1 MIIRFVALLAILGA
15 AALAA
20 FAQDVQIR
28 INQAGY
34 QASDIKKAVVF
45 SKEPLSGFVGA
56 EDLTTGKPTP
66 LRLPLRPIPPSPW
79 GGEFNNYYE
88 LDFSS
93 LKAPGRYR
101 LRLEA
106 SGVDSHEDSP
116 SACIPAIT
124 RTSSF
129 SCGSSGAATTRFWTW
144 PVIGET
150 VVHFT
155 ARCPTNRLSM

>member
-56 EDLTTGKPTP
+56 EDLSTGKPTP
-66 LRLPLRPIPPSPW
+66 LRMPLRPILLHR
-79 GGEFNNYYE
+79 GAE
-88 LDFSS
+88 S
-93 LKAPGRYR
+93 LT
-101 LRLEA
+101 
-106 SGVDSHEDSP
+106 
-116 SACIPAIT
+116 II
-124 RTSSF
+124 TSSIF
-129 SCGSSGAATTRFWTW
+129 LR
-144 PVIGET
+144 
-150 VVHFT
+150 
-155 ARCPTNRLSM
+155 